1 MAGLDKDHIK
11 NIDKAAMGGFD
22 KGHFQKMDKEAVSGF
37 TGDQLANIE
46 FEAMGGF
53 NKDHLKNI
61 EDISVSKLKKEHL
74 ENLDPD
80 AAEGLSGGHIKNLDP
95 DAVKG
100 FNRKHMKRISQE
112 ALADINVEQVK
123 NLNQGSKEGL
133 KDSVSSFESFDIS
146 VKKELVKD
154 KVRLLG
160 GVGSFSEFITQR
172 MDSDPGASD
181 QKAESGWDLEVLNKV
196 KNASA
201 DKGMAGSTSAEIKGI
216 FGGDSSKGNVLEEG
230 ATSRIKAKFGKLK
243 IFKADK

>member
-1 MAGLDKDHIK
+1 MA
-11 NIDKAAMGGFD
+11 GFD

-112 ALADINVEQVK
+112 ALADINVEQIK

-201 DKGMAGSTSAEIKGI
+201 DKGTVGSASAEIKGI